1 MADRLYSKAFKF
13 MVKFPDGIE
22 PPDGYKPP
30 DEYDDYIGVTSFR
43 RPSRQEDSRADDG
56 FTGNLQ
62 CVPILIE
69 VSEAVM
75 SKVMPLLNKPMKPDW
90 EVELIELGKE
100 EKDEPS
106 KVFESKLTGVRF
118 AQAGEYGPQ
127 GPDPHGRVRLLGG
140 EGPRLSAGAV
150 VSARIGASRRGDR
163 RE

>member
-118 AQAGEYGPQ
+118 AQAGEYGIIVYYQRYESEKYAPK
-127 GPDPHGRVRLLGG
+127 GPTLMEGYDFLAGKDLG
-140 EGPRLSAGAV
+140 
-150 VSARIGASRRGDR
+150 
-163 RE
+163 